1 MTALLR
7 TLLAARMLCCG
18 CCLAVAATVQCAG
31 PPLLT
36 NDVAAA
42 TNDPLP
48 ELFQQQRA
56 SFQQV
61 VEELRREITASS
73 KQIMDQGARHA
84 DALSQ
89 RVNESLASRL
99 ELIQRGLA
107 QRQERELETLRD
119 SNRTFLMVAGLF
131 AGLSF
136 LGIVLAA
143 AILAR
148 AINRFSEV
156 AMSIPTAQGLGRG
169 PEPVA
174 IGAGELRAAPAPFDQ
189 ANARFGEAMARLEKR
204 IKELEVSN
212 QTGLIAGSPA
222 PPGEGDRGVPAN
234 SPAGAGHAPEVPRV
248 AHADGTPP
256 DENSA
261 RSGESRSEASVLL
274 GKGQALLNLGQ
285 VDAAIE
291 CFDKAIALEPTNAD
305 AFVKK
310 GMAMERLQRME
321 EAIENYNCA
330 IAVNSSLTLAYLYK
344 GAVCNRLQR
353 FREALECYEKALK
366 SEQKPVAA

>member
-36 NDVAAA
+36 NDVAA
-42 TNDPLP
+42 
-48 ELFQQQRA
+48 
-56 SFQQV
+56 
-61 VEELRREITASS
+61 ASS

-156 AMSIPTAQGLGRG
+156 AMSIPT
-169 PEPVA
+169 
-174 IGAGELRAAPAPFDQ
+174 
-189 ANARFGEAMARLEKR
+189 
-204 IKELEVSN
+204 
-212 QTGLIAGSPA
+212 
-222 PPGEGDRGVPAN
+222 
-234 SPAGAGHAPEVPRV
+234 
-248 AHADGTPP
+248 
-256 DENSA
+256 
-261 RSGESRSEASVLL
+261 
-274 GKGQALLNLGQ
+274 
-285 VDAAIE
+285 
-291 CFDKAIALEPTNAD
+291 
-305 AFVKK
+305 
-310 GMAMERLQRME
+310 
-321 EAIENYNCA
+321 
-330 IAVNSSLTLAYLYK
+330 
-344 GAVCNRLQR
+344 
-353 FREALECYEKALK
+353 
-366 SEQKPVAA
+366 